1 MGKQMMVVALAA
13 ALTGCAAIGDVF
25 PTADYA
31 ASICAEG
38 VVVVPCRDLGTI
50 PVPEGGQSILAL
62 TVALAGPYLAQQAQ
76 LKDCVIETYPAAVGA
91 GTIRVV
97 ATAACVLQGVPVTE
111 TVTLTLAPVA

>member
-111 TVTLTLAPVA
+111 TVTLTLTPAV